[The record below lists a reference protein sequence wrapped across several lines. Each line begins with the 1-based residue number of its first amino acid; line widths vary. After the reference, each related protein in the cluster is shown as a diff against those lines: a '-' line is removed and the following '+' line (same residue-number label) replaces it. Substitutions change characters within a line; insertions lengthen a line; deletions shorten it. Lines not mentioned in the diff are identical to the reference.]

1 VGDIRVIP
9 RPPQLYNL
17 PPRFADLKKEIL
29 TDEGPVVE
37 AWKEILAELKTV
49 TSEIER
55 VGSDIIPQVEFKELH
70 SLGDAQIRNIRRR
83 GCVVIRNVVD
93 DDKVLEWKE
102 LLREYIKLN
111 PQITG
116 FPEYAKQFFDV

>member
-1 VGDIRVIP
+1 MP

-29 TDEGPVVE
+29 TDEGPIVE

-55 VGSDIIPQVEFKELH
+55 VGSDVSML
-70 SLGDAQIRNIRRR
+70 
-83 GCVVIRNVVD
+83 
-93 DDKVLEWKE
+93 
-102 LLREYIKLN
+102 Y
-111 PQITG
+111 
-116 FPEYAKQFFDV
+116 